1 MKITKN
7 TLIAEIT
14 EKYPEIGEV
23 LVEDYGFHCVG
34 CFASEME
41 TFEQGAQVHG
51 YTDKEIKEM
60 LSTLNKLIEDIEA
73 NKKSEK

>member
-1 MKITKN
+1 MKITN
-7 TLIAEIT
+7 DTLIALIT

-23 LVEDYGFHCVG
+23 LMEDYGFHCVG
-34 CFASEME
+34 CMASEME

-51 YTDKEIKEM
+51 YGAKEIKEM
-60 LSTLNKLIEDIEA
+60 LKTLNQLVEDIEA